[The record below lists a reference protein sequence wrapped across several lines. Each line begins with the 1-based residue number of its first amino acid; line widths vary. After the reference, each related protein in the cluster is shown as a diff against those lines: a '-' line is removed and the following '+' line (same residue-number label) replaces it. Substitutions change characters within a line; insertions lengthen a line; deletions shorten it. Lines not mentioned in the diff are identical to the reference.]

1 MRRVNTFVPLRAL
14 IRPLLVRAVVA
25 LLGASL
31 LVVGATSCSPG
42 CSGTP
47 DFGAVAAWLDAQA
60 LPQESVAVPAGTEG
74 CFAGREAIALPVTV
88 DAYDVLAALDA
99 ARPDYVLATGGV
111 AWDGAVAQPW
121 FADHYRW
128 LTAWPAP
135 GLAGG
140 TATLFA
146 YTPSPFDAGGTTEIT
161 GQFLSEAVALRA
173 FRVAGPRVTPGEPV
187 DLTLFWDDVPGR
199 DAAPLRVTVRLVEAG
214 TGKTWAQSEARLAPS
229 GIAPLADARLTARYV
244 LAPPDDLPQGWYRVT
259 VELVEPNGRPV
270 PYLAAGDEIQDVVTL
285 TELLHPPDASATPIP
300 MDRDVSYVFTG
311 PGTGEGASDEIELL
325 GYDAPERVAV
335 GASFRVALLFSAD
348 RPVAGSYR
356 VFIHL
361 LDGDGKLVTQDDGV
375 PVYGFYPTD
384 GWTPGEYVRDE
395 HLLTLPDDVA
405 RGDYTLAVGLY
416 LLESGERLVPR
427 DGSGAPQADGRV
439 VLQSLAVR

>member
-31 LVVGATSCSPG
+31 LVLGATSCSPG

-60 LPQESVAVPAGTEG
+60 LPQESVAVPAGVER
-74 CFAGREAIALPVTV
+74 CFADRDAVALPVTV
-88 DAYDVLAALDA
+88 DAYDVLAALDT

-111 AWDGAVAQPW
+111 AWDGVIAQPW
-121 FADHYRW
+121 FVDRYRP

-135 GLAGG
+135 GLPGG

-146 YTPSPFDAGGTTEIT
+146 YTPSPFDAGATTEMT
-161 GQFLSEAVALRA
+161 GQFLSEAVVLRA

-199 DAAPLRVTVRLVEAG
+199 DAAPLRVTVRLVEAA

-244 LAPPDDLPQGWYRVT
+244 LAPPDDLPQGTYRIT
-259 VELVEPNGRPV
+259 VELAEPSGRLV
-270 PYLAAGDEIQDVVTL
+270 PYQAQGGQTQDALSL
-285 TELLHPPDASATPIP
+285 TEVVHPPDASATPIP
-300 MDRDVSYVFTG
+300 MDHTVRYVFSG
-311 PGTGEGASDEIELL
+311 PGGGGAPDEIQLL
-325 GYDAPERVAV
+325 GYDMPQRVAV
-335 GASFRVALLFSAD
+335 GSSFRVVLLWSAD
-348 RPVAGSYR
+348 RPVVESYR
-356 VFIHL
+356 VFVHV
-361 LDGDGKLVTQDDGV
+361 LDGAGGLVTQDDSV

-384 GWTPGEYVRDE
+384 GWAPGEYVRDE
-395 HLLTLPDDVA
+395 HILALPADMA
-405 RGDYTLAVGLY
+405 RGDYEVAVGLY
-416 LLESGERLVPR
+416 LLESGDRLVPH
-427 DGSGAPQADGRV
+427 DSSGNPLADSRV
-439 VLQSLAVR
+439 VLQTLAVR